1 MRLLASPLA
10 RLGLALGALAAI
22 LALLAS
28 QDLLAPARIR
38 DLVEGAPVAA
48 PVVFVLLYA
57 LLTVLLIPGGV
68 RSLVAGALF
77 GPVWGTVV
85 TVIGATLG
93 ATIAFLIARSVGRAH
108 VERITGSR
116 IARIDRWIT
125 DRGLGAVL
133 FVRLVP
139 LFPFNTVNY
148 AAGLTGLRLRTFA
161 VGTLFG
167 ITPGTAAYVGLGAGL
182 DAPNS
187 RGFLASAAV
196 LVGLSLAGILA
207 LRLAGPDRDR
217 RDGFGRDRGDD
228 GVKPGD
234 ADATDAHAAAGAGAG
249 DSERAGNPDG
259 DTATP
264 PREPG
269 PHRDESAR
277 RLSEPPGRPDG

>member
-10 RLGLALGALAAI
+10 RLGIAVGVLA
-22 LALLAS
+22 ALLAFLAS
-28 QDLLAPARIR
+28 RDLLSPTRIR
-38 DLVEGAPVAA
+38 ELVEEAPVAA
-48 PVVFVLLYA
+48 PLVFMALYA

-85 TVIGATLG
+85 TVIGATVG

-116 IARIDRWIT
+116 VARIDRWIT

-148 AAGLTGLRLRTFA
+148 AAGLTGLPLRTFA
-161 VGTLFG
+161 LGTLIG
-167 ITPGTAAYVGLGAGL
+167 MTPGTAAYVGLGAGL

-187 RGFLASAAV
+187 RGFLASAA
-196 LVGLSLAGILA
+196 LLAALTLAGIVA
-207 LRLAGPDRDR
+207 LRLAGPRTE
-217 RDGFGRDRGDD
+217 
-228 GVKPGD
+228 PE
-234 ADATDAHAAAGAGAG
+234 ADAEDAG
-249 DSERAGNPDG
+249 ERG
-259 DTATP
+259 
-264 PREPG
+264 E
-269 PHRDESAR
+269 R
-277 RLSEPPGRPDG
+277 R